1 MIYDQ
6 SILFAGGTYLV
17 WRSYTCLLTS
27 ASLHLSGLPDAS
39 SVIVTVINVIHII
52 HIFSCLFFV
61 FHPSLLLCLPNRF
74 LSEDM
79 ITGKCEEGSFACF
92 AELEMLILI
101 LMLMTMKDDA
111 ECGRQ

>member
-17 WRSYTCLLTS
+17 RRSYTCLLTS
-27 ASLHLSGLPDAS
+27 ASLHLSGLPDVS
-39 SVIVTVINVIHII
+39 SMMVIIINLIH
-52 HIFSCLFFV
+52 CLFFV

-79 ITGKCEEGSFACF
+79 ITGKGEEGSLD
-92 AELEMLILI
+92 ELEMG
-101 LMLMTMKDDA
+101 M
-111 ECGRQ
+111 